1 MADRSIM
8 LAAPSAK
15 ETELRAYTAEL
26 PLGSLAVGVDNIHHD
41 VFLSTQWAEQTRLY
55 ILERVRQVANL
66 NLAVEKDPRRRKVKA
81 PDTGAWK
88 RQLLELLQE
97 GLTRAKYQKKIEI
110 DLLLRVALI
119 KHLTQE
125 ISSQFSHLM
134 LEAKE
139 WIRNRGAHFEHSE
152 AGHVF
157 KARLADLQAER
168 RNIFRQVGQHLY
180 QVLSE
185 LEENHVGR
193 SRHALFGDAQ
203 RGAYEILGTRLAF
216 VENGRDDVLF
226 LENYVLVGNYQ
237 QDPDRLEAF
246 QAMLVEFVR
255 EAISAGR
262 SAGDVNDAAAAH
274 QSLVA
279 AAMAARND
287 LTKLEAERGAI
298 LKRMERGSGM
308 LGANRPRRRHA
319 ATEAAL

>member
-1 MADRSIM
+1 M
-8 LAAPSAK
+8 SA
-15 ETELRAYTAEL
+15 RW
-26 PLGSLAVGVDNIHHD
+26 PI
-41 VFLSTQWAEQTRLY
+41 STWPF
-55 ILERVRQVANL
+55 
-66 NLAVEKDPRRRKVKA
+66 EKDPRRRKVKA

-139 WIRNRGAHFEHSE
+139 SIRNRGAHFEHSE

-185 LEENHVGR
+185 LEENH
-193 SRHALFGDAQ
+193 A
-203 RGAYEILGTRLAF
+203 GAF
-216 VENGRDDVLF
+216 
-226 LENYVLVGNYQ
+226 
-237 QDPDRLEAF
+237 
-246 QAMLVEFVR
+246 
-255 EAISAGR
+255 
-262 SAGDVNDAAAAH
+262 
-274 QSLVA
+274 
-279 AAMAARND
+279 AARPVWRR
-287 LTKLEAERGAI
+287 TARG
-298 LKRMERGSGM
+298 L
-308 LGANRPRRRHA
+308 
-319 ATEAAL
+319 